1 MAGEWAGMDKLPMTK
16 DQIERL
22 IIADLHTFP
31 GCDKAFGVVVTPIVD
46 YASTA
51 TWTVAR
57 FHCGGSDSEACD
69 RALQHIV
76 PQLQRIYELVQ
87 KH

>member
-1 MAGEWAGMDKLPMTK
+1 MDKLPMTK
-16 DQIERL
+16 GEIERL

-31 GCDKAFGVVVTPIVD
+31 GCDKAFGVVVAPIED
-46 YASTA
+46 YTCAA
-51 TWTVAR
+51 TWTFAR

-69 RALQHIV
+69 RALQRIV